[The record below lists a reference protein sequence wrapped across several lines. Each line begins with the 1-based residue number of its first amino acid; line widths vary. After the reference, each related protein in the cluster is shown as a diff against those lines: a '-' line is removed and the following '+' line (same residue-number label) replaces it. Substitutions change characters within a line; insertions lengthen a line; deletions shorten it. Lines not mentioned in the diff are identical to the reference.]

1 MSLPPFAFPIR
12 VPADVLEALGKFT
25 GNFWSDSLSL
35 EPYVVEALRNYMDPP
50 PAAPQ
55 QQPAAQ
61 SEAGYQWK
69 EVFLPEGTRLRA
81 NFDRQPYFATV
92 EGAEIRYGKHSV
104 SPSCFANL
112 QGSGNRNA
120 WKAIWLRFPG
130 SEEWLL
136 ADVCRSARKAA
147 IARLLAGEAKPDSQQ
162 SGAAAHPQPDQATQA
177 PPRRMASG
185 VPAVERA
192 RPASQPAPRQ
202 ATSRPPGA
210 PVAITDGGQNR
221 KGSGRTARRRRRAKK
236 HNPANP

>member
-50 PAAPQ
+50 PAPQ

-92 EGAEIRYGKHSV
+92 EGAEIRFGKHAV

-112 QGSGNRNA
+112 HGSGNRNA
-120 WKAIWLRFPG
+120 WKAVWLRLPG
-130 SEEWLL
+130 SDEWLL

-147 IARLLAGEAKPDSQQ
+147 IARLLSGEAPAQR
-162 SGAAAHPQPDQATQA
+162 HPSRETVVPPPDQPT
-177 PPRRMASG
+177 R
-185 VPAVERA
+185 PAA
-192 RPASQPAPRQ
+192 RPSAPRQ
-202 ATSRPPGA
+202 AGMGATAAPLAATPGNDTKRNH
-210 PVAITDGGQNR
+210 VGGRN
-221 KGSGRTARRRRRAKK
+221 ARRRKRRAKQSTSGPSPWAATATS
-236 HNPANP
+236 PASR